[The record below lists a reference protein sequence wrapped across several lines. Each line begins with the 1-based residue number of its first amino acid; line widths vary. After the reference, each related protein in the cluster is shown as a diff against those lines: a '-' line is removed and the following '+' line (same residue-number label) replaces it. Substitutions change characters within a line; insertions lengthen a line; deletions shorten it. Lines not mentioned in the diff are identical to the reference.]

1 MIARVMSRCWEKES
15 RLASGTPYAAD
26 NSNPLAQM
34 PSNPAS
40 AASRAD
46 SGLCAAIT
54 VASPPAATLCR
65 NAFAILCSFTD
76 LNHTIVTPRKAGV
89 QDK

>member
-1 MIARVMSRCWEKES
+1 MKFRPEAMRRPLPLLHGRKLGGKVRFPERDVKD
-15 RLASGTPYAAD
+15 AAD
-26 NSNPLAQM
+26 AIDDDKLGPLI
-34 PSNPAS
+34 
-40 AASRAD
+40 
-46 SGLCAAIT
+46 LE
-54 VASPPAATLCR
+54 CR